1 MIDGDDR
8 EGHDQGDLDLKE
20 DASSNEELHG
30 ESAETEVDDAPRPV
44 EEEQPAVAMEADS
57 DEGGTLDPQEDAPAP
72 AESPAEEPHKAEAAS
87 ESEPEPEP
95 QPEAESAPEP
105 EPESEPEALSEPG
118 PAPEPQE
125 PEASAE
131 PQAFADAEGFDG
143 AALDEAEEEP
153 AYDEDDLGLVSD
165 DDALPWLESSDYDD
179 IESVDAWRITGFV
192 VMGLVVLALLV
203 GGFWYYTNRSSD
215 GTPVADGSIIAA
227 PDGPYKERPEN
238 PGGKT
243 FERTG
248 DMAPAVAEGETRE
261 GRLAEARETPA
272 PAANAP
278 EKAAEETKPTPNV
291 SSASDN
297 RIAVQVG
304 AYRDTAT
311 AEAGWRALNRQTD
324 ALSGVKY
331 RIVKGEADIG
341 TVYRLQALPGDM
353 AAARAL
359 RDALQ
364 ADGIASQIK
373 Q

>member
-1 MIDGDDR
+1 MIEGDDR
-8 EGHDQGDLDLKE
+8 EGQDQGDFDLKE
-20 DASSNEELHG
+20 DEPSTGEAHSEPAEAGAEE
-30 ESAETEVDDAPRPV
+30 ATPTP
-44 EEEQPAVAMEADS
+44 EEDQPAVAMDGDS
-57 DEGGTLDPQEDAPAP
+57 DEGGTIDRSEDGQAEVVAD
-72 AESPAEEPHKAEAAS
+72 AESSAEVAQEPDTA
-87 ESEPEPEP
+87 SEPEPT
-95 QPEAESAPEP
+95 PEAEEP
-105 EPESEPEALSEPG
+105 AEPVASE
-118 PAPEPQE
+118 
-125 PEASAE
+125 E
-131 PQAFADAEGFDG
+131 PQAFVEDEGFDG
-143 AALDEAEEEP
+143 AALGEVEEEP
-153 AYDEDDLGLVSD
+153 EFEEEDLGLVSD

-203 GGFWYYTNRSSD
+203 GGFWYYTNRNSD
-215 GTPVADGSIIAA
+215 GTPVADGSTIAA
-227 PDGPYKERPEN
+227 PEGPFKERPED

-272 PAANAP
+272 PAAKAP
-278 EKAAEETKPTPNV
+278 EKAPEKAEPAPAKPA
-291 SSASDN
+291 ASDN

-324 ALSGVKY
+324 ALSGVQY

-359 RDALQ
+359 HNALK
-364 ADGIASQIK
+364 ADGLASQIK